1 MRDLLLWTEFV
12 KKVSR
17 KSKILLVFFIVT
29 VYPIPFS
36 RFNNDCLSCHYVIFL
51 SFNSYSCIVI
61 LSFSRYR
68 EVEPTD
74 PLITW
79 LWSTLE
85 SFSNEERILFMR
97 FVSGRSRLPT
107 TVSDI
112 SQRFQIVK
120 VDRVSQTYTPVSFR
134 WLFIW
139 PLLFENIGNALREH
153 VLCG

>member
-1 MRDLLLWTEFV
+1 M
-12 KKVSR
+12 
-17 KSKILLVFFIVT
+17 
-29 VYPIPFS
+29 
-36 RFNNDCLSCHYVIFL
+36 
-51 SFNSYSCIVI
+51 
-61 LSFSRYR
+61 
-68 EVEPTD
+68 EPTD

-97 FVSGRSRLPT
+97 FVSGRSRLPA

-120 VDRVSQTYTPVSFR
+120 VDRVSKTYTPVSFR

-139 PLLFENIGNALREH
+139 PLLFENIVNDALCFADSITGCIACETN
-153 VLCG
+153 LLTQSD